1 MKIQVSCLKIRLI
14 FLENLKN
21 NKQLL
26 STVTLAEILK
36 FIEKRFEL
44 QFFFKLAI
52 MFLRVLILKQNGL
65 LHWKLDIVA

>member
-1 MKIQVSCLKIRLI
+1 MKNSSKLPEIRLI

-65 LHWKLDIVA
+65 LH

>member
-14 FLENLKN
+14 FLEKLKN
-21 NKQLL
+21 NTQLL

-36 FIEKRFEL
+36 FILKRFEL

-65 LHWKLDIVA
+65 LH